1 MGGSDSNDGKSKVP
15 AFKTIEQAVKTNNN
29 NLVSGDTIYVGP
41 SWTDTSLTHNA
52 ARNTSGQYYDFGNIS
67 RGVDPDHTKA
77 FVLIGTSG
85 ASKTIFNAEGKNR
98 HFRFDNGE
106 PSSTKIIGVTFFNG
120 KEDDNWPGGGSIKFG
135 NSSTKLQLID
145 CVFDSNRV
153 EGNQSGGAV
162 AIADQA
168 QPSFKNCEFRNNWVN
183 DTENSAEG
191 GAVFINTP
199 NNEADLTNKII
210 FSETKFVSNTVRAK
224 REAYGG
230 AVRAGRN
237 TLFENCI
244 FI

>member
-1 MGGSDSNDGKSKVP
+1 MTDTVTINSYKDITPSVTRYYYYVLTKNNLGDSSPSDTLHGYPSKIWYVEMGGSDSNDGKSKVT

-153 EGNQSGGAV
+153 EGNQSG
-162 AIADQA
+162 
-168 QPSFKNCEFRNNWVN
+168 
-183 DTENSAEG
+183 
-191 GAVFINTP
+191 
-199 NNEADLTNKII
+199 
-210 FSETKFVSNTVRAK
+210 
-224 REAYGG
+224 
-230 AVRAGRN
+230 
-237 TLFENCI
+237 
-244 FI
+244 